1 MKGGLLMKTMIPA
14 LLAYIIVCLI
24 VLLSPASEGY
34 NSFVWKLLVGQLYAT
49 PALLIVA
56 FISNYVNKKLARN

>member
-1 MKGGLLMKTMIPA
+1 MKTMIPA

-34 NSFVWKLLVGQLYAT
+34 NSVGWKLLVGQLYAI

-56 FISNYVNKKLARN
+56 LVSIYVNKKLARN